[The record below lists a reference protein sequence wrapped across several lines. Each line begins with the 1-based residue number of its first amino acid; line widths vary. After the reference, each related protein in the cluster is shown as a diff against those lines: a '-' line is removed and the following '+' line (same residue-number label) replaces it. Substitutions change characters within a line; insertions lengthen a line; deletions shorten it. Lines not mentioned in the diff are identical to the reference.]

1 MEGSGHL
8 CCMTPIV
15 FRFLGFSVFHFSRDL
30 IQQRLT
36 FQASSPKRRLP
47 NEWFTMQLLYDIPE
61 LRVSQAM
68 LRGKQEAGSRKQRGR
83 DFNNDNAKTHFTCA
97 VYHGWIS

>member
-1 MEGSGHL
+1 
-8 CCMTPIV
+8 
-15 FRFLGFSVFHFSRDL
+15 
-30 IQQRLT
+30 
-36 FQASSPKRRLP
+36 
-47 NEWFTMQLLYDIPE
+47 MQLLYDIPE